1 MLKSLPKSHIIIY
14 IIYLI
19 VWSLAAIDPKYPDD
33 WLLENVLVFAM
44 TPLVIWLDIK
54 FRFTTTSMIFLLI
67 FASCHSLG
75 SHYTYAEMEYFNTIT
90 QWFGFERNHYDRVVH
105 FLFGLLLFH
114 PIFELTTRMV
124 SSVKI
129 TLFFTVTL
137 IISIATIYEMIEW
150 LAVLLFN
157 PDLGMAFLGTQG
169 DIWDAHKDTL
179 GAIIGAILNLL
190 FYRYYERLMERNKNI

>member
-1 MLKSLPKSHIIIY
+1 
-14 IIYLI
+14 
-19 VWSLAAIDPKYPDD
+19 
-33 WLLENVLVFAM
+33 
-44 TPLVIWLDIK
+44 
-54 FRFTTTSMIFLLI
+54 
-67 FASCHSLG
+67 
-75 SHYTYAEMEYFNTIT
+75 MEYFNTIT

-114 PIFELTTRMV
+114 PIFELTTRMI
-124 SSVKI
+124 SSVKVAL
-129 TLFFTVTL
+129 LFTITL